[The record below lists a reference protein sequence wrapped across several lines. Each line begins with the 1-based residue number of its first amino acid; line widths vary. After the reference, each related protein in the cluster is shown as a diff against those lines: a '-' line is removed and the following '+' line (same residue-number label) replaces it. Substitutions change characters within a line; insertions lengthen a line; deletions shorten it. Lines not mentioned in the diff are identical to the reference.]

1 MIIDQGL
8 GASSLNTQRINVD
21 KNNPEFLAEMP
32 VLAIADDAAAAN
44 FETHLLVADYA
55 DAYTDDAA
63 AAYYIT
69 YVADYDA
76 GDAAAAPSPKSPLP
90 RADYGDA
97 AAASPS
103 KL

>member
-1 MIIDQGL
+1 M
-8 GASSLNTQRINVD
+8 
-21 KNNPEFLAEMP
+21 
-32 VLAIADDAAAAN
+32 LAIADDAAAAN

-76 GDAAAAPSPKSPLP
+76 GDAAAAPSPTSPLP

-97 AAASPS
+97 AAAADGSMDAAITEQAIADYRRPRRRRRRR
-103 KL
+103 